1 MDVVL
6 PDGKRL
12 ELAEH
17 ATPLDAAAAIGPG
30 LAKAALGAIVNSE
43 LSDLLSEMP
52 QGAQVSILTRKNPE
66 VIQLM
71 RHTLAHVMA
80 QAVIDYFQAKGYQ
93 RSDVKMGVGPVIE
106 NGFYYDF
113 DVPEALTQVALEA
126 IEARMREIVAAK
138 LPLKKYSLP
147 YEAALKRYQKMGDPY
162 KVELIQDLGA
172 GETLTFYEQGGESGF
187 TDLCRG
193 PHVPNTG
200 DIPPH
205 FKLMSVAGA
214 YWRGDESRQQLQRI
228 YGVAFLN
235 KDELEHHLWQL
246 EEAKKR
252 DHRKLGAELDI
263 FTLDEDIG
271 PGLPLWLP
279 RGAVMIEEIEGLA
292 KDMEARAGYQR
303 VRSPHLTK
311 EQLFLKSGHLPYYA
325 ESMYPPMELDNTRY
339 YMKPMNCPFHHK
351 IFAARPKSYR
361 DMPVRL
367 AEYGTCYRYED
378 SGALMGLMRV
388 RSMQMNDAHIYC
400 TEEQFEQEFMAV
412 IDMYLEYFRVFGI
425 SDYVMRLSK
434 HSKDGLGKKYVD
446 NEPLWIKTE
455 AMVRNAML
463 NGGINFV
470 EEEDEAAFYGPKI
483 DVQISSAI
491 GREFSLATNQ
501 VDFAVPERFDLHYID
516 EHNQRRTPLCLHR
529 APLSTHERLIGF
541 LIEHFAGDFPLWL
554 APEQIRIIPIADRH
568 NDACYSLRE
577 RFFDAG
583 LRAEIDTRSERMNAK
598 VRDAEL
604 YKVPYIVILGD
615 KELEQDTI
623 SFRSRKE
630 ANQNGVPTAAFMQH
644 LQAHHKNRAL
654 EITPLSDVAEAV
666 TTSS

>member
-1 MDVVL
+1 MHVVL

-12 ELAEH
+12 ELKDH
-17 ATPLDAAAAIGPG
+17 ATALDAAAMIGPG
-30 LAKAALGAIVNSE
+30 LAKAALGAKINGE
-43 LSDLLSEMP
+43 LADLLTELP
-52 QGAQVSILTRKNPE
+52 EGAELSILTKKNDE
-66 VIQLM
+66 VIVLM

-80 QAVIDYFQAKGYQ
+80 QAVIAYFTEKGYK

-106 NGFYYDF
+106 HGFYYDF
-113 DVPEALTQVALEA
+113 DVPETLNAEDLAA
-126 IEARMREIVAAK
+126 IEVKMREIIAAK
-138 LPLKKYSLP
+138 LPLRKYSLP
-147 YEAALKRYQKMGDPY
+147 FSEAIKRYKDLADPY
-162 KVELIQDLGA
+162 KVELIEDLGEDTA
-172 GETLTFYEQGGESGF
+172 LSFYEQGGEEGF

-193 PHVPNTG
+193 PHVPNTAEL
-200 DIPPH
+200 PKH
-205 FKLMSVAGA
+205 FKLMHVAGA
-214 YWRGDESRQQLQRI
+214 YWRGDEKNKMLQRI
-228 YGVAFLN
+228 YGVAFQSA
-235 KDELEHHLWQL
+235 EALENHLWML
-246 EEAKKR
+246 EEAKRR

-279 RGAVMIEEIEGLA
+279 RGAILIEEIEKLA
-292 KDMEARAGYQR
+292 KDMEEKGGYKR

-311 EQLFLKSGHLPYYA
+311 EQLFIKSGHLPYYA

-351 IFAARPKSYR
+351 IFASRPKSYR

-400 TEEQFEQEFMAV
+400 TEEQFESEFMRV
-412 IDMYLEYFRVFGI
+412 IDMYLEYFRIFGI
-425 SDYVMRLSK
+425 DDYVMRLSK
-434 HSKDGLGKKYVD
+434 HSKEGLGKKYV
-446 NEPLWIKTE
+446 NNPELWIKTE
-455 AMVRNAML
+455 DMVRNAMK
-463 NGGINFV
+463 NGGVPFI

-483 DVQISSAI
+483 DVQIKSAI

-516 EHNQRRTPLCLHR
+516 ENNQRRTPLCLHR

-554 APEQIRIIPIADRH
+554 APEQIRLVPFADRH
-568 NDACYSLRE
+568 LNNCYKLQD
-577 RFFDAG
+577 RFEEAG
-583 LRAEIDTRSERMNAK
+583 LRVEIDSRSERMNAK

-604 YKVPYIVILGD
+604 YKVPYIVIVGD
-615 KELEQDTI
+615 KEQDEDKV

-630 ANQNGVPTAAFMQH
+630 PNQNGLETERFISH
-644 LQAHHKNRAL
+644 LKGHVKLRSLNIAEMKQA
-654 EITPLSDVAEAV
+654 LS
-666 TTSS
+666 S